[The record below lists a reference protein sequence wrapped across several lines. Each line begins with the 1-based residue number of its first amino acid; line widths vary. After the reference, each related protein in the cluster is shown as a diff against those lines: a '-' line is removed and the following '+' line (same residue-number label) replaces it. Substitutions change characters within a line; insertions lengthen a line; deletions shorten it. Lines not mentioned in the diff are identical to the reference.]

1 MDQSPAWEQLKA
13 KILQAI
19 KKDEQPEVF
28 QALLADVR
36 KFMTEAKRTGQI
48 EHISVTLQDDAAVFF
63 ARRRVLSESGSKEA
77 LQLINNTLKN

>member
-36 KFMTEAKRTGQI
+36 KFMTEVKRTGQL